1 MPPRNWRDCDMH
13 YVAHA
18 ADLSGVVHATYELEC
33 RDDAEARERARQFLE
48 AYPVVEVWRDCGG
61 WPG

>member
-1 MPPRNWRDCDMH
+1 MH